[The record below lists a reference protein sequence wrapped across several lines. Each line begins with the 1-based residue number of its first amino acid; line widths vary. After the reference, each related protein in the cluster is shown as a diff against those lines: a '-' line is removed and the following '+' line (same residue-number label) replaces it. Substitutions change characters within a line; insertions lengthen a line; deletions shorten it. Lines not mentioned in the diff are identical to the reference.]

1 MATMTTLTVEDYKV
15 LPETGPRYQLVE
27 GELRMAPA
35 PNRYHQRIVLNIA
48 FLLQQWIDTDEG
60 AGEVNIAPFD
70 VYLDNENVFQP
81 DVLYLSPENF
91 GVLTDAGCEG
101 APDLVVEVLSS
112 RTRAIDL
119 GPKKKIYAA
128 SGVREMWIV
137 EPELARLDVF
147 LLAGSVDTPVDSIG
161 EEGVL
166 NSELFPGLDLP
177 GARIFA
183 E

>member
-27 GELRMAPA
+27 GKLRMAPA
-35 PNRYHQRIVLNIA
+35 PNRYHQRIASNIE
-48 FLLQQWIDTDEG
+48 FLIRGWIEFG
-60 AGEVNIAPFD
+60 GGKGLVYFAPFD

-81 DVLYLSPENF
+81 DVLYFSPANF

-119 GPKKKIYAA
+119 GPKKKVYAA

-137 EPELARLDVF
+137 DPELRQLDVF
-147 LLAGSVDTPVDSIG
+147 RLAESVETPVRSCG
-161 EEGVL
+161 EDESLV
-166 NSELFPGLDLP
+166 SELFPDLELL
-177 GARIFA
+177 GSKIFA

>member
-27 GELRMAPA
+27 GKLRMAPA

-48 FLLQQWIDTDEG
+48 FLIQSWIEAGGD
-60 AGEVNIAPFD
+60 GEVNVAPFD

-81 DVLYLSPENF
+81 DVLYFSPSNY

-112 RTRAIDL
+112 RTREIDL
-119 GPKKKIYAA
+119 GPKRKIYAA

-137 EPELARLDVF
+137 DPEMRQ
-147 LLAGSVDTPVDSIG
+147 
-161 EEGVL
+161 
-166 NSELFPGLDLP
+166 LDLYRFAD
-177 GARIFA
+177 GAA
-183 E
+183 GLQ

>member
-48 FLLQQWIDTDEG
+48 FLIQQWVETGGGE
-60 AGEVNIAPFD
+60 GEVNVAPFD

-81 DVLYLSPENF
+81 DVLYFSPDNY

-101 APDLVVEVLSS
+101 APDLVVEVLSPG
-112 RTRAIDL
+112 TRDIDL
-119 GPKKKIYAA
+119 GPKKKIYA
-128 SGVREMWIV
+128 SNGVREMWV
-137 EPELARLDVF
+137 VDPDPRTLDVYH
-147 LLAGSVDTPVDSIG
+147 LAEDVEKPVAQIG
-161 EEGVL
+161 DEDVL
-166 NSELFPGLDLP
+166 VSDVLPGLELC
-177 GARIFA
+177 GASIFA